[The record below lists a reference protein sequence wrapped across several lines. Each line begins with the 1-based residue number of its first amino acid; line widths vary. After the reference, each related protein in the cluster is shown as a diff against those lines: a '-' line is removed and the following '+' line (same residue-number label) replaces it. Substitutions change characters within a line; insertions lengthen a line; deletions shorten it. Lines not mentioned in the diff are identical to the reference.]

1 MAPSGYEVLS
11 TQDSSFLRFEHRANP
26 MHVAAVSIFER
37 AKLARADGRLDVER
51 ISAHIES
58 TLDEMP
64 HYRERLAWEP
74 ITRRPIWVDDEHFN
88 LHYHVRHTALP
99 SPGSDAQL
107 EALIGRVLSQHLD
120 REKPLWETWI
130 VDSLE
135 GDRFALIAKVHH
147 CMVDGVGGMGVLAK
161 QLSPSAEVGEIPK
174 LLEFQARPHPS
185 PIRLVVDEI
194 GRRLTLPVRLLA
206 SATGALRDPGATLSG
221 LVGGA
226 RAVATA
232 LSGALLPPAETP
244 FNERIGPH
252 RRVALRTTE
261 LARVKALKNRLDG
274 TVNDVVLA
282 LVAGAIRNYLAA
294 RNVPLRDLEYKVCV
308 PVNRRTR
315 PEDLEASNKV
325 SALFVSLPV
334 SERDPLERYRQIREQ
349 TLRLK
354 EGDAA
359 RGIELLSDLADL
371 TGSVALTRF
380 GVDLATRLHP
390 YNLIVST
397 VPGPQQPLYMLGARL
412 IALHPLLPLF
422 ERQGLGV
429 AALSFDGKL
438 CWGLVGDWELAP
450 DLEQLGRDLDA
461 ALAELEAALRLDAPQ
476 PGLAARRASRNSS
489 SDTTSAASTRPIGE
503 AL

>member
-1 MAPSGYEVLS
+1 MAAPGYEILS
-11 TQDSSFLRFEHRANP
+11 TQDSSFVHFEHRTTP
-26 MHVAAVSIFER
+26 MHVGAVSIFER
-37 AKLARADGRLDVER
+37 AKVARPDGRLDVER
-51 ISAHIES
+51 IVAHIES

-64 HYRERLAWEP
+64 HSRERLAWAP

-88 LHYHVRHTALP
+88 IHYHVRHTALP
-99 SPGSDAQL
+99 SPGSDEQL
-107 EALIGRVLSQHLD
+107 ESLIGRLLSQHLD

-147 CMVDGVGGMGVLAK
+147 CMVDGVGGMGMIAR
-161 QLSPSAEVGEIPK
+161 QLSPSPEVGETPK
-174 LLEFQARPHPS
+174 LLEFEPRPQPS
-185 PIRLVVDEI
+185 ALRLVVDEL
-194 GRRLTLPVRLLA
+194 GRRWALPIRLLGEA
-206 SATGALRDPGATLSG
+206 VRMAREPGRTLGAFADSG
-221 LVGGA
+221 

-232 LSGALLPPAETP
+232 LSSALLPPAETP

-274 TVNDVVLA
+274 TVNDVMLA
-282 LVAGAIRNYLAA
+282 LVAGAIRSYLAG
-294 RNVPLRDLEYKVCV
+294 RSVPLSDLEYKVCV
-308 PVNRRTR
+308 PVNRRNGT
-315 PEDLEASNKV
+315 EVVEAANKV
-325 SALFVSLPV
+325 SALFISLPV
-334 SERDPLERYRQIREQ
+334 SEVDPLERFHKVREQ

-354 EGDAA
+354 EVDAA
-359 RGIELLSDLADL
+359 RGIELLTDLADL

-380 GVDLATRLHP
+380 GVELATRLHP

-412 IALHPLLPLF
+412 LALHPQLPLF
-422 ERQGLGV
+422 SRQGLGI
-429 AALSFDGKL
+429 AALSYDGKI

-450 DLEQLGRDLDA
+450 DLDQLGRDLDS
-461 ALAELEAALRLDAPQ
+461 ALEELEAAARLNRTQ
-476 PGLAARRASRNSS
+476 PRAAARRASTILS